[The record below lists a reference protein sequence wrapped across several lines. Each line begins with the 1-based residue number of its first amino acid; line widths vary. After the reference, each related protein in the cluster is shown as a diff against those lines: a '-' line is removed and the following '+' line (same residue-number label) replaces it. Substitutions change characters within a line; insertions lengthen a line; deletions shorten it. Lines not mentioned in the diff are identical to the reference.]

1 MVTTTQKK
9 TQENHQHHAK
19 ADVDVAGIRD
29 RKGTDVGGD
38 DGTNRLGVAIHTAFA
53 DVDLPAKSGV
63 AVLDVEP

>member
-1 MVTTTQKK
+1 MVTTTQKR

-38 DGTNRLGVAIHTAFA
+38 DGTNRNKNLR
-53 DVDLPAKSGV
+53 
-63 AVLDVEP
+63 